1 MLIKLYLY
9 RKNGLFV
16 NVSLESIECHADAM
30 EAQFPF
36 VFQRKVG
43 VSKGIRNGDAR
54 HDSIYAYSLGDID
67 EVAYY
72 HHRNARAFDFLCDR

>member
-16 NVSLESIECHADAM
+16 NVRLESIECHADAM

-36 VFQRKVG
+36 VFRRKVG
-43 VSKGIRNGDAR
+43 VSKGIGNRNTGYDAVYPYGL
-54 HDSIYAYSLGDID
+54 SNID
-67 EVAYY
+67 EVANY